1 MTHQSEQH
9 KTQQVPKNDFHTLPI
24 KDDKESGST
33 PSVLVGNP
41 GLKDG
46 GVVTTQAGPVIPDSQ
61 LAGVPVKSSAELD
74 QQAQALNNP
83 KPHA

>member
-9 KTQQVPKNDFHTLPI
+9 KTQEVPKNDFHTLPI

-46 GVVTTQAGPVIPDSQ
+46 GVVSLSSSEQNDDRGA
-61 LAGVPVKSSAELD
+61 VPT
-74 QQAQALNNP
+74 
-83 KPHA
+83 